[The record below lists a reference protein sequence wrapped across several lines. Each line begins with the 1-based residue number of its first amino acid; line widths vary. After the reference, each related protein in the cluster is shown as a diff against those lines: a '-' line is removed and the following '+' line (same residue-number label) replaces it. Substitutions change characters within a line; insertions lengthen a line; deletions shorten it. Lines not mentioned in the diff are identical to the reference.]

1 MGMVEDGDDKGWM
14 GMGTNVTW
22 MGTNTRP
29 RAALYSVLQVFFSFG
44 IKLITILSNFITQY
58 SL

>member
-1 MGMVEDGDDKGWM
+1 MVEDGDDKGWM